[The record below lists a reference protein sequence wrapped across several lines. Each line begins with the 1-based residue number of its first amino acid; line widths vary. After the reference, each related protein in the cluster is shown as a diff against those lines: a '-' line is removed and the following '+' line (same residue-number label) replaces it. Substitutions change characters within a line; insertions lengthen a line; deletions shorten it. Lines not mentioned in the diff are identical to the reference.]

1 MVWVLFKGVALKL
14 INSWHLPEVLEYR
27 IVDLIWDLLNG
38 NLHLNKIPMGLFFF
52 FFFLTNYGYKISL
65 KWFWCQLLSS
75 TKGGGGGRGNII
87 KTDHPGNSES

>member
-38 NLHLNKIPMGLFFF
+38 NLHLNKIPMGLLF
-52 FFFLTNYGYKISL
+52 TKYGYKISL
-65 KWFWCQLLSS
+65 NMSFVP
-75 TKGGGGGRGNII
+75 TFI
-87 KTDHPGNSES
+87 